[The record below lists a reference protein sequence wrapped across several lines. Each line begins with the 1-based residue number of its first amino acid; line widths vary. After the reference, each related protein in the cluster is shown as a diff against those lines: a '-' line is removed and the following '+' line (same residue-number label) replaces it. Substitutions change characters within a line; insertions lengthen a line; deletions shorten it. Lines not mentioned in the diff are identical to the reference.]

1 MYDLLWWH
9 TTIIYRKKKSVF
21 LIFIVHFKAQQL
33 LATVS
38 RLMVEV
44 TWFRVFRVLKSQTSC
59 KYFSLNKHE
68 FTP

>member
-9 TTIIYRKKKSVF
+9 TTIIYREKKSVF

-44 TWFRVFRVLKSQTSC
+44 TWFRVFRVFTS
-59 KYFSLNKHE
+59 
-68 FTP
+68 